1 MTIHSMRFTIA
12 ALLASTVSVCA
23 FGQESVYME
32 DIRCVGG
39 PFGMKLP
46 EDARKLRAM
55 ARLVGEA
62 VDEVERWDGYTA
74 TRKTLYFDGLELG
87 VVEFSN
93 DPAKLFVTRAD
104 ITNAKWNH
112 LLPFKIRQ
120 PVAVA
125 RSVLGGL
132 AKDDVRLSWSYASD
146 VDSLQFRT
154 SAGLVVGVSYRCY
167 SG

>member
-1 MTIHSMRFTIA
+1 MAIHLMRFAIA

-46 EDARKLRAM
+46 KDARKLLSM
-55 ARLVGEA
+55 ARLVSEA

-87 VVEFSN
+87 VVELSN
-93 DPAKLFVTRAD
+93 DPARLMVTHAD

-120 PVAVA
+120 PVSVA
-125 RSVLGGL
+125 RAVLGGF
-132 AKDDVRLSWSYASD
+132 AKDDARLSRSYASES
-146 VDSLQFRT
+146 DSLQFRT
-154 SAGLVVGVSYRCY
+154 SGGRLFGVSYSCY

>member
-1 MTIHSMRFTIA
+1 VKFAIA

-32 DIRCVGG
+32 GIRCVGG

-46 EDARKLRAM
+46 EDARKLRSM
-55 ARLVGEA
+55 ARLVSEA
-62 VDEVERWDGYTA
+62 VSEVERWDGYTA

-93 DPAKLFVTRAD
+93 DPARLMVTHAD
-104 ITNAKWNH
+104 IMNAKWNH
-112 LLPFKIRQ
+112 LLPLKIRQ
-120 PVAVA
+120 PVSVV
-125 RSVLGGL
+125 RSLLGGP
-132 AKDDVRLSWSYASD
+132 ATDDVRLSWSYASD
-146 VDSLQFRT
+146 VDSLQFPT
-154 SAGLVVGVSYRCY
+154 SDGLVVGVSYRCY